1 MIYGSEL
8 PGLFLDTKMS
18 NPILVVSD
26 PDLVEEIYGSKNT
39 FFDRSY
45 VGERFFKHIL
55 HSSILAATS
64 NGTWAIKRKI
74 LTQSFYKDKL
84 MKLITIII
92 RLAD

>member
-1 MIYGSEL
+1 
-8 PGLFLDTKMS
+8 MS
-18 NPILVVSD
+18 NPTLVVSD
-26 PDLVEEIYGSKNT
+26 PDLVEEIYGSKNK

-45 VGERFFKHIL
+45 VGEQLFKPIL
-55 HSSILAATS
+55 HNSILAATS
-64 NGTWAIKRKI
+64 NGTWALKRKI